1 MDWTV
6 YVSVYIG
13 LIGEYKMA
21 NVDSLN
27 TFHKK
32 MLTHVDVGSCFPVR
46 ARLGLMHLSCVRW
59 PPELLPRC
67 ALLLLLSCDD
77 ALRSAALEHPSLH
90 IFVELP
96 SAVAGSTSSRAGLR
110 LPYVWAWVLKGAT
123 RERLLCLAQA
133 DCSSTCGRWD
143 LADSG
148 APLECVEQPRPGKQ
162 AVARPEGT
170 VNQVARRQT
179 WSGFPWA

>member
-1 MDWTV
+1 
-6 YVSVYIG
+6 
-13 LIGEYKMA
+13 MA

-27 TFHKK
+27 TFPKT

-77 ALRSAALEHPSLH
+77 APRSAALEHPSLH
-90 IFVELP
+90 IFVELS

-110 LPYVWAWVLKGAT
+110 LPDVGAAKHGVVSLGHEAPAT
-123 RERLLCLAQA
+123 LLGRLLHVGVGVVLRHALQHLQRRHICAFRDGVLIALPPA
-133 DCSSTCGRWD
+133 
-143 LADSG
+143 G
-148 APLECVEQPRPGKQ
+148 APV
-162 AVARPEGT
+162 VAPSRLLLRALGVCLPLDHALP
-170 VNQVARRQT
+170 VA
-179 WSGFPWA
+179 PC